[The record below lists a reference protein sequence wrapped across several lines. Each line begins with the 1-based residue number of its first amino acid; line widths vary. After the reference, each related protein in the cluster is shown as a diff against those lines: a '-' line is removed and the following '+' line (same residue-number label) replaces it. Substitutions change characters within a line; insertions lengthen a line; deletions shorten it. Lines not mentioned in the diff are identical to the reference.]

1 MNDNIKI
8 AIIGNKDWQNRR
20 KIQEILQ
27 RLKTKNTNVTV
38 IGAGGSEGANHMVR
52 KYALEFGMNYKEYN
66 PSYSGYNLYSAMPK
80 TYKLYPEYEGLYS
93 YSGYNLYSAMPKTY
107 YGKSYHFSQ
116 LHHRMKLIAENC
128 DYMMI
133 ITNEKTLDPF
143 LKTAYNNINKRN
155 KPVVLLG

>member
-1 MNDNIKI
+1 MNDNIKVKV

-20 KIQEILQ
+20 KVQEILQ
-27 RLKTKNTNVTV
+27 RLKTENTNVTV
-38 IGAGGSEGANHMVR
+38 IGAGGSEGANYMVR

-66 PSYSGYNLYSAMPK
+66 P
-80 TYKLYPEYEGLYS
+80 S

-133 ITNEKTLDPF
+133 ITNEETLDPF

>member
-20 KIQEILQ
+20 KVQEILQ
-27 RLKTKNTNVTV
+27 RLKTENTNVTV

-80 TYKLYPEYEGLYS
+80 TY
-93 YSGYNLYSAMPKTY
+93 

-133 ITNEKTLDPF
+133 ITNEDTLDPF